1 MVPHKNP
8 LKEMSE
14 VIKRP
19 LKVREDR
26 ERDEEMEGGRGK
38 EDLYRAEALNTPMLL
53 AKCILLQ

>member
-1 MVPHKNP
+1 MAPHKNP

-19 LKVREDR
+19 LKVREER
-26 ERDEEMEGGRGK
+26 ERDEEMEGGRGR
-38 EDLYRAEALNTPMLL
+38 EYLYRAEALNTLMLL